1 MPGELEGDPRQPWG
15 GFFAD
20 VGCGIVGTT
29 PTTAPEPKDDI
40 MVINRIRLRTFAV
53 ACAATL
59 VALGSVVG
67 GGATATADTG
77 TAEATFFDE
86 ISLNNATLPGKSAA
100 EMITAGYATCNHLR
114 AGVSVL
120 DEISAVER
128 DYQFGQGTL
137 FVSAATTN
145 LCPNFAS

>member
-1 MPGELEGDPRQPWG
+1 
-15 GFFAD
+15 
-20 VGCGIVGTT
+20 
-29 PTTAPEPKDDI
+29 
-40 MVINRIRLRTFAV
+40 MVIDRIRLRTFTV

-59 VALGSVVG
+59 VALGTVVV

-77 TAEATFFDE
+77 TAQVAFVDE
-86 ISLNNATLPGKSAA
+86 ISLNNATLPGKSAD
-100 EMITAGYATCNHLR
+100 EMIIAGYATCDHLR

-128 DYQFGQGTL
+128 DYRFGQGTL

-145 LCPNFAS
+145 LCPDFAS